1 MSKALDYLAKTR
13 PEAATHYLNFLKEC
27 GQHLDP
33 KTRFLISVVTKVACG
48 TDRGLRQYIPQAL
61 DAGATPN
68 EVLDAILSSFPA
80 AGLTNVLK
88 AIDVLLDMD
97 LPDFRPESLAGKP
110 EWHEVTLQDKV
121 PEGKPVRLEAGG
133 RSLFVCRDAADVRV
147 YDSHCS
153 HQGTNIPELAL
164 KDGRLV
170 CPKHGWV
177 FDVSTGRCI
186 KKGDRPLKS
195 YEVKID
201 GNVVL
206 AYW

>member
-13 PEAATHYLNFLKEC
+13 PAAAEHYLKFLQES
-27 GQHLDP
+27 GRYLDP

-48 TDRGLRQYIPQAL
+48 TDRGLRQYLPQAL
-61 DAGATPN
+61 EAGATPN

-97 LPDFRPESLAGKP
+97 LPEFRPENLAGKA
-110 EWHEVTLQDKV
+110 EWHEVISQEQIV
-121 PEGKPVRLEAGG
+121 SERPVYVQAGG
-133 RSLFVCRDAADVRV
+133 RSLFVHRDSTGVRV
-147 YDSHCS
+147 YDSRCP
-153 HQGTNIPELAL
+153 HQATNIPELAL
-164 KDGRLV
+164 QDGRLT

-177 FDVSTGRCI
+177 FDVCTGRCI
-186 KKGDRPLKS
+186 KKGKRPLRS
-195 YEVKID
+195 FEVKMD
-201 GNVVL
+201 GNMIL

>member
-13 PEAATHYLNFLKEC
+13 PAAAEHYLKFLQES
-27 GQHLDP
+27 GRYLDP

-48 TDRGLRQYIPQAL
+48 TDRGLRQYLPQAL
-61 DAGATPN
+61 EAGATPN

-97 LPDFRPESLAGKP
+97 LPEFRPENLAGKA
-110 EWHEVTLQDKV
+110 EWHEVISQEQIV
-121 PEGKPVRLEAGG
+121 SERPVYVQAGG
-133 RSLFVCRDAADVRV
+133 RSLFVYRDSTGVRV
-147 YDSHCS
+147 YDSRCP
-153 HQGTNIPELAL
+153 HQATNIPELAL
-164 KDGRLV
+164 QEGRLT

-177 FDVSTGRCI
+177 FDVCTGRCI
-186 KKGDRPLKS
+186 KKGKRPLRS
-195 YEVKID
+195 FEVKMDENMI
-201 GNVVL
+201 L